1 MSIKLVALDLDHTL
15 LNSNREISKEDL
27 NAIVK
32 ARKRGV
38 IFTIA
43 TGRMFAATKKY
54 AKELQID
61 VPIIT
66 YQGSLIKRLIS
77 EEEIRHL
84 RIGLDITKDC
94 IRIAQEHNIFINVYN
109 GDDLYVLYENELIK
123 RYKRVNGVNAII
135 DSNLLNKIDF
145 DPTKVVFVEDDYDKL
160 SNFQSLIKHKYGKVF
175 DITRSLPHLLELGHL
190 DATKSNALAYIAKML
205 NIKQENTMAIG
216 DGLNDLDMIN
226 WAQIG
231 VAMENANELLK
242 HSADWITLD
251 NNNSGVAKAIK
262 KYILE
267 AR

>member
-1 MSIKLVALDLDHTL
+1 M
-15 LNSNREISKEDL
+15 
-27 NAIVK
+27 
-32 ARKRGV
+32 
-38 IFTIA
+38 
-43 TGRMFAATKKY
+43 
-54 AKELQID
+54 
-61 VPIIT
+61 
-66 YQGSLIKRLIS
+66 
-77 EEEIRHL
+77 
-84 RIGLDITKDC
+84 
-94 IRIAQEHNIFINVYN
+94 
-109 GDDLYVLYENELIK
+109 IK

-251 NNNSGVAKAIK
+251 NNNSGVDKEIK